1 MSAVIKT
8 KRRKNPSILTLV
20 TWVVLGFFAIFFL
33 VSYGQELLLA
43 HDLNEKAA
51 VQRHDNALAQDENA
65 RLKAQLQYFQ
75 SDKYIE
81 QRARE
86 DLNLRRSEEQV
97 IIPVYATPDAQQ
109 GNGPALQGTPGTT
122 QAAAPSPTSTPE
134 EANWQKWLDLFRG
147 AATRIGWRPG
157 RGAGPRPLTG
167 VRVE

>member
-8 KRRKNPSILTLV
+8 RRRKNPSILTLV

-51 VQRHDNALAQDENA
+51 VQRQENALARDDNA
-65 RLKAQLQYFQ
+65 RLKAQLQYDQ

-86 DLNLRRSEEQV
+86 DLNLRRPEEEV
-97 IIPVYATPDAQQ
+97 VIPVYTAPGGEAAQGQ
-109 GNGPALQGTPGTT
+109 GQGMTPGTPAGQRAT
-122 QAAAPSPTSTPE
+122 ARPTPE
-134 EANWQKWLDLFRG
+134 EANWQKWLDLFN
-147 AATRIGWRPG
+147 PS
-157 RGAGPRPLTG
+157 P
-167 VRVE
+167 